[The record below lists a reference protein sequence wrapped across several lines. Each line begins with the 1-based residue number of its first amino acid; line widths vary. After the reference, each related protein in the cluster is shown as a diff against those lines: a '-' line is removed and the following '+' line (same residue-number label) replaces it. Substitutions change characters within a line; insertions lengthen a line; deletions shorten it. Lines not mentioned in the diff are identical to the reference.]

1 MSLLRAIGNFILI
14 MVLYKS
20 LILSYVFPSGD
31 GFHTIQYNT
40 IILLVFFQ
48 VEFPQLIYINVTSL
62 IAKNSFTIITIQFP
76 KLLKITQ

>member
-1 MSLLRAIGNFILI
+1 MFFHLA
-14 MVLYKS
+14 MV
-20 LILSYVFPSGD
+20 F
-31 GFHTIQYNT
+31 IQYNT

>member
-1 MSLLRAIGNFILI
+1 MFFHLAMVFIQ
-14 MVLYKS
+14 YN
-20 LILSYVFPSGD
+20 
-31 GFHTIQYNT
+31 TIQYNT